1 MAMKSLH
8 GSLKQLSPL
17 LLPFVVIVLVPFIIL
32 YFYKIPLTSYQGI
45 LLDLQFAI
53 GLILIVAG
61 LCGLAWTIGLFTRVG
76 EGTLAPWDP
85 TKKLVVRGPYAYARN
100 PMITSVIAVLVGE
113 AFLLSSWSILLWAVT
128 VFLVNHIYFIF
139 SEEPGLEKR
148 FEEEYEIYKKNVPRW
163 LPRLNPWKPA
173 A

>member
-17 LLPFVVIVLVPFIIL
+17 LLPFVVLVLVPLIIL
-32 YFYKIPLTSYQGI
+32 YFYKIPLTNYHGI